1 MINTATA
8 IGFTIVFVATAAGA
22 ALVFFFGKTSTGGAH
37 GAAFSGLAA
46 GIMVAASV
54 FSLLLPSIDG
64 FSRYG
69 DLAFLPTT
77 IAFAL
82 GGVFLSLT
90 DVGVRKIMGSDEKD
104 NAKYFK
110 PVKMFSAMSVHN
122 IPEGL
127 AVGVAFGSAALGGSE
142 QLAALALAIGI
153 AVQNF
158 PEGAAVSIPLRSEG
172 ISPLKAFLLGAAS
185 GLVEPIAAIVGFV
198 FSTSTAWL
206 LPYVMAFAAGTMIF
220 VVVED
225 MTPSE
230 DKTKIYAWSFMI
242 GFAIMMALDIT
253 L

>member
-127 AVGVAFGSAALGGSE
+127 AVGVAFGSAALGGSVGRRGTE
-142 QLAALALAIGI
+142 LLRQLR
-153 AVQNF
+153 QRHF
-158 PEGAAVSIPLRSEG
+158 PLHGADGQAGNGRADAPREEG
-172 ISPLKAFLLGAAS
+172 I
-185 GLVEPIAAIVGFV
+185 
-198 FSTSTAWL
+198 
-206 LPYVMAFAAGTMIF
+206 
-220 VVVED
+220 
-225 MTPSE
+225 
-230 DKTKIYAWSFMI
+230 
-242 GFAIMMALDIT
+242 
-253 L
+253 